1 MGKQNTTNKH
11 EIMVTVDE
19 VRNILSE
26 AHISA
31 EVEQNI
37 SRHFI
42 EVTIEWGDWKHD
54 HGHLKYLM
62 QQHGMTHMKE
72 EILEEYGSDCYSAR
86 HIFGEDHFVQK
97 VSKLFRRMKP
107 LKVEANR

>member
-1 MGKQNTTNKH
+1 MEKQNKKAITNTH

-54 HGHLKYLM
+54 HGRKKYWRKTGVTATAHVISSGKTTL
-62 QQHGMTHMKE
+62 
-72 EILEEYGSDCYSAR
+72 SRRSANSSER
-86 HIFGEDHFVQK
+86 
-97 VSKLFRRMKP
+97 
-107 LKVEANR
+107 